1 MIVLRRIIRWLLAI
15 IIAMYI
21 ISGFGITEF
30 RVVESL
36 TFGLLTKVLS
46 FQVHE
51 YLWLPLVVLLALHI
65 YLSFRSRQR
74 MG

>member
-15 IIAMYI
+15 TIALYT

-36 TFGLLTKVLS
+36 TFGLLTKVLA
-46 FQVHE
+46 FKIHE
-51 YLWLPLVVLLALHI
+51 YLLIPLVVLLALHI
-65 YLSFRSRQR
+65 YLSFWSRQR
-74 MG
+74 GG

>member
-1 MIVLRRIIRWLLAI
+1 MIMLRRIIHWLLAI